1 MNDIAIK
8 YNKLNK
14 IRRQE
19 LNDFLDFLL
28 SLQKNDKKNLLTGY
42 KKRILCVSTWSDED
56 CKLIEEN
63 QKAFNLW
70 KIQEW

>member
-28 SLQKNDKKNLLTGY
+28 SRQKNDKKNLLTGY
-42 KKRILCVSTWSDED
+42 KKRILFVSTWSDED

>member
-14 IRRQE
+14 TRRQE
-19 LNDFLDFLL
+19 LNSFLDFLL
-28 SLQKNDKKNLLTGY
+28 TRQKKDKKNLLVSY
-42 KKRILCVSTWSDED
+42 KKKILSVSVWSDD
-56 CKLIEEN
+56 DFRLIVEN
-63 QKAFNLW
+63 QKAFNQW

>member
-14 IRRQE
+14 SRRQE
-19 LNDFLDFLL
+19 LNNFLDFLL
-28 SLQKNDKKNLLTGY
+28 SRQKNDKKNLLTGY
-42 KKRILCVSTWSDED
+42 KKKILSVSIWSDED
-56 CKLIEEN
+56 CRLIEEN
-63 QKAFNLW
+63 QKAFSQW

>member
-8 YNKLNK
+8 YSKLNK
-14 IRRQE
+14 TRRQE

-28 SLQKNDKKNLLTGY
+28 SRQKNDKKNLLTGY
-42 KKRILCVSTWSDED
+42 KEKILAVSTWSDED
-56 CKLIEEN
+56 CKLIEKN
-63 QKAFNLW
+63 QKAFSQW